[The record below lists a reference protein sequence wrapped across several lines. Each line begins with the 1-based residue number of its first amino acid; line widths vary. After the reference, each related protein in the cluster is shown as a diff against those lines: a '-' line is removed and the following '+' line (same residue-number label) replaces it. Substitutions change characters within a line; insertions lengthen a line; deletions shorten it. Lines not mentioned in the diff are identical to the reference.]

1 MSANCCSDK
10 KFDGVSVR
18 YKRTLLVVIAL
29 NALMFVVGIA
39 GGIFS
44 QSQALQADALDFLA
58 DSLSY
63 GMSLWLI
70 GRSLTLRSNVAIA
83 KGVSLAAMGGWVLF
97 STIYRAFTEHT
108 PEPFTMGWIAV
119 YALGVNLLSVMLL
132 VAYKD
137 GDANVRSVWLC
148 SRNDAIGNVAVMLAA
163 MAVAYTHSG
172 WPDLLVAILMS
183 SLFFSSSIQI
193 IRQSVKEKRETLS
206 PNTLHNTNGVN

>member
-10 KFDGVSVR
+10 KFDGVSER
-18 YKRTLLVVIAL
+18 YKRILLVVIAL
-29 NALMFVVGIA
+29 NALMFLVEIA

-58 DSLSY
+58 DSLTY
-63 GMSLWLI
+63 AMSLWVI

-83 KGVSLAAMGGWVLF
+83 KGVSLAVMGGWVLF
-97 STIYRAFTEHT
+97 STIYRAFTEHS

-119 YALGVNLLSVMLL
+119 SALGVNLFSVLLL

-148 SRNDAIGNVAVMLAA
+148 SRNDAIGNVAVMVAA
-163 MAVAYTHSG
+163 VTVAYTQSG
-172 WPDLLVAILMS
+172 WPDLIVAFLMS
-183 SLFFSSSIQI
+183 GLFFNSSIQI
-193 IRQSVKEKRETLS
+193 IRQSIKEKRDHLAI
-206 PNTLHNTNGVN
+206 N